1 MKADYMLVWE
11 HNGRNSPHQRGVLMK
26 GFTEKRTLSSIIK
39 KQMGV
44 CHTQGVERENL
55 VKQKDHVQR
64 HRAQKIIKRES
75 SLVTLK

>member
-11 HNGRNSPHQRGVLMK
+11 HNGRNNPHQRGVLMK

-44 CHTQGVERENL
+44 CHTQGVERE
-55 VKQKDHVQR
+55 KSSKAEGSCAKAQSTKDH
-64 HRAQKIIKRES
+64 
-75 SLVTLK
+75 